1 MIRTALGAVAVIA
14 CGAPAGLGLLGNS
27 SFSQAVPVRTPQQAV
42 HATATT
48 PLRVIP
54 TSARR
59 AGDGRADDH
68 RHHRG
73 GEVEPGDD
81 RGRHAEPGDDRGRH
95 AEPGDDRGRHAEP
108 GDDRGRH
115 AEPGNDRRGRPGRPG
130 RPGRHSPDDRHGS
143 GHRHGG
149 GEPGDDH

>member
-42 HATATT
+42 QATATA
-48 PLRVIP
+48 PLRAIP

-59 AGDGRADDH
+59 GDDAGAGDH

-73 GEVEPGDD
+73 REVEPGDD
-81 RGRHAEPGDDRGRH
+81 RGRHAEPGDDRGR
-95 AEPGDDRGRHAEP
+95 EVEP

-115 AEPGNDRRGRPGRPG
+115 AEPGNDREG
-130 RPGRHSPDDRHGS
+130 RHGS
-143 GHRHGG
+143 DGRHGGHGSGGRHGG
-149 GEPGDDH
+149 GEHGDDH